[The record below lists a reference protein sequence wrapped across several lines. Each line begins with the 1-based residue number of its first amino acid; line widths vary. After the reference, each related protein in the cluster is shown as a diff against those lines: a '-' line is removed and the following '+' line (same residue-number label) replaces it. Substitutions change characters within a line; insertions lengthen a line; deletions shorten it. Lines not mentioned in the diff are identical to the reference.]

1 MKGIQSEDI
10 MDKMQARRTARFVQL
25 ALAAAHEAFSQS
37 RLDIKRE
44 DPARCGVNISS
55 GIGGLGVIEEEHSKG
70 LRRGFDK
77 VSPLFV
83 PMSITNMAAGMA
95 AIGVRIQRKLSMYSD
110 GLRVCYQRC
119 GRSFQT
125 SQRRISGRD
134 DDRRKRKLY
143 IRAWDRRIHF
153 HEGSLR
159 VKHTGQGFHTFR

>member
-1 MKGIQSEDI
+1 M
-10 MDKMQARRTARFVQL
+10 
-25 ALAAAHEAFSQS
+25 
-37 RLDIKRE
+37 
-44 DPARCGVNISS
+44 
-55 GIGGLGVIEEEHSKG
+55 IEEEHSKG

-83 PMSITNMAAGMA
+83 PMSISNMRAGMA
-95 AIGVRIQRKLSMYSD
+95 GHRVRIQRKLSMYSD

-159 VKHTGQGFHTFR
+159 VKHTGRASIPFDKERSGFVMGEGAGVIFWRNMNTR